1 MHRLV
6 LLVTND
12 IAADQ
17 RLHRTALT
25 LSEAGYKVTAVG
37 RRLKHTPKK
46 IQRPY
51 SVKLFRLP
59 FKKGPLFYA
68 AYNIYAFFYLIFH
81 KYNLVQANDL
91 DTLLAARLA
100 AFIKRKPLVYDS
112 HELFTEVPELVYR
125 PKVKRVWLWL
135 ERRLVPGLRFC
146 STVSDGLSNELYIR
160 YGKKFTLIRNL
171 PLSKKKV
178 EEYNPN
184 GRIIIYQGALNVGR
198 GLERLIKAMQYVSD
212 ATLQIVGSGDIAD
225 KLVSLTQKYNVENV
239 VSFYGRLPLE
249 ELHTI
254 TSKATI
260 GVSLEEDMGLN
271 YRFALPNKLFDYI
284 QAGLPVMVSNL
295 PEMKGVVDD
304 YDIGVSVSGDSN
316 AYALAI
322 QINKMLDSK
331 KKLEKWHLNALKAS
345 DELVWEKEK
354 IKLINLFDKALL
366 NTNT

>member
-1 MHRLV
+1 MRRVV

-12 IAADQ
+12 IIADQ

-25 LSEAGYKVTAVG
+25 LFDAGYIVTAVG
-37 RRLKHTPKK
+37 RRLKFTPKIIDK
-46 IQRPY
+46 PY
-51 SVKLFRLP
+51 GVKLFRLP

-68 AYNIYAFFYLIFH
+68 LYNIYAFIYLIFH

-100 AFIKRKPLVYDS
+100 SFVKRKPVVYDS
-112 HELFTEVPELVYR
+112 HELFTEVPELVHR
-125 PKVKRVWLWL
+125 PKVKKVWLWL
-135 ERRLVPGLRFC
+135 EKRLVPGIKYC
-146 STVSDGLSNELYIR
+146 ITVSEGVANELNVR
-160 YGKKFTLIRNL
+160 YGSNFEVIRNL
-171 PLSKKKV
+171 PFSKDFAEK
-178 EEYNPN
+178 YNPDA
-184 GRIIIYQGALNVGR
+184 RVIIYQGALNIGR
-198 GLERLIKAMQYVSD
+198 GLERLIKAMHYVSD
-212 ATLQIVGSGDIAD
+212 ATLQIVGSGDVAD

-249 ELHTI
+249 ELHNI

-284 QAGLPVMVSNL
+284 QAGLPVMVSDL
-295 PEMKGVVDD
+295 PEMKRVVDE
-304 YDIGVSVSGDSN
+304 YNIGVAVSGDSN

-331 KKLEKWHLNALKAS
+331 KNLEKWHLNALDAS
-345 DELVWEKEK
+345 KDLTWEKEK
-354 IKLINLFDKALL
+354 SKLINLFDNALL
-366 NTNT
+366 NTTT